1 MNNLNLS
8 TQLQNIEN
16 LEIIIK
22 IVDKTTFLENIL
34 QEWKDIFIKEYNDF
48 WNLGILKWFYVDN
61 IFI

>member
-48 WNLGILKWFYVDN
+48 
-61 IFI
+61 